1 MKSYYK
7 FFIIKK
13 NPNQQTE
20 TNYTLI
26 DEITDTVNSQEMKED
41 LKHCLKASAEPLTT
55 IKKKEDDNHTGNWR
69 PVSLTR
75 TPKANCELI
84 INI

>member
-26 DEITDTVNSQEMKED
+26 DEITDTVNSQEVKED
-41 LKHCLKASAEPLTT
+41 LKH
-55 IKKKEDDNHTGNWR
+55 GGMR
-69 PVSLTR
+69 
-75 TPKANCELI
+75 
-84 INI
+84 